1 MARKRNRQIRGNRQN
16 ILDCYNRSDS
26 WVRQAGDMWYP
37 NAHYTA
43 YEVGELAGYS
53 GDTALQVGA
62 GIISATSPQRDWDL
76 NVQDAMIVARGYTP
90 SFPTGANLTKA
101 ERIRD
106 GEHPLNV
113 LGGVK
118 VVPFYLAICDP
129 RGDNAI
135 PVIDRHAG
143 SIYLGESMTEKQ
155 QGKLANIGVNVRIC
169 HAYRLIAELLDIH
182 VHRLQATTWVEW
194 RIEKGYATL

>member
-1 MARKRNRQIRGNRQN
+1 
-16 ILDCYNRSDS
+16 
-26 WVRQAGDMWYP
+26 MWYP

-43 YEVGELAGYS
+43 IEVGNLAGYK
-53 GDTALQVGA
+53 GDIALQVGA
-62 GIISATSPQRDWDL
+62 GIISATSPKRDWDL
-76 NVQDAMIVARGYTP
+76 NVLDAKLIARGFTAPSQYTK
-90 SFPTGANLTKA
+90 NHVKA